1 MKNKRVKEKRIGYRQ
16 VFLMICTAFWCIY
29 PFIARLVI
37 KKIPDV
43 EAKFFSNTNGL
54 IIDLLLFSK
63 EVALVIFTGGIIL
76 YFLGERIF
84 PDRIEKIDKTRIK
97 NLKLPLIC
105 IGVYA
110 AFSVLSFIL
119 SDYKETALW
128 GANSEYEGL
137 LAILCYLV
145 VFVFG
150 LYFLK
155 PRPDQKKAL
164 SAKDIFGT
172 GIVIVS
178 VITAVLTL
186 IEIYYKP
193 ILEIPFMQDLIS
205 SSENRSIAR
214 SIKNE
219 NFIGQICL
227 TFNNPG
233 FLGGFCALLLP
244 VSFVISLEGK
254 AVKRWIGIVSQGI
267 LILAVKWSDSKVAMA
282 ALIVFFPITAIL
294 SYIYISRNGIKKD
307 GQASNTDYNSRT
319 KKNLIVGFFAV
330 IAIGGIMI
338 LMPKV
343 LPTYSSRVRPEGTDT
358 ANSVEHAGSVNAN
371 DDKGET
377 SGLYK
382 LSKATLED
390 GVLNLWSGDTLLK
403 VKVDTGKL
411 HDCYVD
417 YDTSDFA
424 DCLIFSDGTDVIEG
438 RYPTVL
444 KATNI
449 REEKQGFK
457 LEDERYKAISVSV
470 DKELII
476 FDFGY
481 KGTVEFYITDKGIR
495 IFGQGSSLLE
505 EIPQP
510 RLTGLEKIYSFG
522 TGRGYIW
529 AQALPIIK
537 DSLLVGGG
545 NGTFAFRF
553 RQNEIVGLLNT
564 HGSCKYVID
573 RPHNWYI
580 QIACSAGVPALIAV
594 LVLFITYIF
603 GFLKTYKVIC
613 TGKSDGK
620 TGTTKET
627 GIGSKIDLLDIGLF
641 AGLVGFMVCGL
652 INDSCITVNPMF
664 WLFLGWAVGR
674 LKTKLD

>member
-1 MKNKRVKEKRIGYRQ
+1 MKTKQVKEKRVGYRQ
-16 VFLMICTAFWCIY
+16 VFLIICAAFWCIY
-29 PFIARLVI
+29 PFITRLVI

-43 EAKFFSNTNGL
+43 EAKFFSNSNGR

-63 EVALVIFTGGIIL
+63 EIALIIFSIGMIL
-76 YFLGERIF
+76 YFLGEKIF

-97 NLKLPLIC
+97 NLKFPLIC
-105 IGVYA
+105 VGVYA
-110 AFSVLSFIL
+110 AFSVMSFLL

-128 GANSEYEGL
+128 GSNSEYEGL
-137 LAILCYLV
+137 LAILCYLL
-145 VFVFG
+145 VFIFG

-164 SAKDIFGT
+164 SAKDIFST
-172 GIVIVS
+172 GIVVVS

-193 ILEIPFMQDLIS
+193 ILEIPFIQDLIS
-205 SSENRSIAR
+205 SSENRNIAR

-244 VSFVISLEGK
+244 ISFVISLEGK
-254 AVKRWIGIVSQGI
+254 MVKRWAGIVSQGI

-282 ALIVFFPITAIL
+282 ALIVFFPVTAVL
-294 SYIYISRNGIKKD
+294 SYICIRRSSKKKD
-307 GQASNTDYNSRT
+307 GQASNADYNSRT
-319 KKNLIVGFFAV
+319 KKKLIVGFFAV

-338 LMPKV
+338 ILSKV

-377 SGLYK
+377 YGLYK
-382 LSKATLED
+382 LSKATIED
-390 GVLNLWSGDTLLK
+390 GVLNLWSADTLLS
-403 VKVDTGKL
+403 VKVDAQKL

-417 YDTSDFA
+417 YDISDFA
-424 DCLIFSDGTDVIEG
+424 DCLIFSDGTNTIEG

-449 REEKQGFK
+449 RGEKQGFK
-457 LEDERYKAISVSV
+457 LDDERFKAVSISV
-470 DKELII
+470 DKELLII
-476 FDFGY
+476 DFGY
-481 KGTVEFYITDKGIR
+481 KGTVEFYITNKGIR

-537 DSLLVGGG
+537 DSLIVGGG

-594 LVLFITYIF
+594 LVLFIYYILCF
-603 GFLKTYKVIC
+603 AKTYKVAC
-613 TGKSDGK
+613 TGRSGGK
-620 TGTTKET
+620 TDTTKEN
-627 GIGSKIDLLDIGLF
+627 GIGSKIELLDIGLF
-641 AGLVGFMVCGL
+641 AGLAGFMVCGL